1 MTSELDFVVSKR
13 LKHIYVIMSFM
24 FHVFG
29 DSALCGWR
37 VRVGVG
43 SANNVPLHAYLL
55 LRYWMF
61 TCMCT
66 RT

>member
-13 LKHIYVIMSFM
+13 FKHIYVIMSFM

-29 DSALCGWR
+29 DSALWMACAC
-37 VRVGVG
+37 GVG
-43 SANNVPLHAYLL
+43 WANNVPLHAYLL

-61 TCMCT
+61 TCMYT